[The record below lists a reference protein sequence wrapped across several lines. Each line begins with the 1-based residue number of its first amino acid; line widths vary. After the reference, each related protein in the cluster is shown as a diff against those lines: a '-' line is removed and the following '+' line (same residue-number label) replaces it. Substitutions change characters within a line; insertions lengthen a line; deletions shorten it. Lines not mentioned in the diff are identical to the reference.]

1 MSDTLKVGII
11 GIGILGS
18 QHARNFSKHE
28 KSQVVSVADPIETR
42 AEDLAKEV
50 GAKAYADFQEMLSK
64 EQLDLVV
71 VSTPD
76 PLHKEPFLASVNSG
90 VKAIL
95 SEKPL
100 ATTVADAEEM
110 MEAADK
116 ASVQVYINFANRF
129 NLMDI
134 ATKYVMQQ
142 GLIGRPV
149 YGEIR
154 LDDNISVPTRMW
166 GERSVQWASGS
177 STAHFLLSHVSDL
190 LRWYLEPAE
199 VEAVYAISQY
209 EVLKYTPDLYD
220 AFLFWNNGI
229 KTRVKAEWIKHIDS
243 LVEFYICLGGEKGG
257 IVHHKS
263 PGYGATRGWR
273 ATLDRELSSEQLQ
286 QAAAALEAMDVKAK
300 AEMISDATRNG
311 EGTRGILEIT
321 ESGSKN
327 GTDLFIKSILEDA
340 ECTTPN
346 LSTGKDGFEAVK
358 IVNAI
363 VESARTGELV
373 KIQS

>member
-1 MSDTLKVGII
+1 MSDILKVGVI

-18 QHARNFSKHE
+18 QHSRNFSKHE
-28 KSQVVSVADPIETR
+28 KSKVVAVADPLETR
-42 AEDLAKEV
+42 AEDMAKEV
-50 GAKAYADFQEMLSK
+50 EARAYTDFKEMLSK
-64 EQLDLVV
+64 KQLDLVV
-71 VSTPD
+71 VATPD
-76 PLHKEPFLASVNSG
+76 PLHKEPFISSVNAG

-95 SEKPL
+95 CEKPL
-100 ATTVADAEEM
+100 ATTAADAEEM

-116 ASVQVYINFANRF
+116 AGVRVYVNFANRF

-166 GERSVQWASGS
+166 GERSVQWTSGS

-199 VEAVYAISQY
+199 VEAVYAISQR

-220 AFLFWNNGI
+220 AFLFWNNGV

-257 IVHHKS
+257 IVHNKL

-273 ATLDRELSSEQLQ
+273 ATLDRDIPSEQVN
-286 QAAAALEAMDVKAK
+286 QAADALGKLGVKAK

-321 ESGSKN
+321 ESDSKN
-327 GTDLFIKSILEDA
+327 GTDLFIKSILEDV
-340 ECTTPN
+340 ECTPN
-346 LSTGKDGFEAVK
+346 LPTGKDGFEAVK

-363 VESARTGELV
+363 VESAETGELV
-373 KIQS
+373 RIRA

>member
-28 KSQVVSVADPIETR
+28 KSQVVSVADPIEIR
-42 AEDLAKEV
+42 AEDMAKEV
-50 GAKAYADFQEMLSK
+50 GARAYADFQEMLSK

-71 VSTPD
+71 VATPD

-100 ATTVADAEEM
+100 ATTVGDAEEM

-116 ASVQVYINFANRF
+116 AGVRVYINFANRF

-273 ATLDRELSSEQLQ
+273 ATLDRELSAEQLQ
-286 QAAAALEAMDVKAK
+286 QAAAALDSTGVKAK
-300 AEMISDATRNG
+300 ADMISDATRNG
-311 EGTRGILEIT
+311 EGNRGMLEIT
-321 ESGSKN
+321 ESESKN
-327 GTDLFIKSILEDA
+327 GTDLFIKSILGDA
-340 ECTTPN
+340 ECTPE
-346 LSTGKDGFEAVK
+346 LPTGKDGLEAVK

-363 VESARTGELV
+363 VESAEAGELV